1 MKYLKNIIF
10 SLGIVLATI
19 FVFSFM
25 LTLLSY
31 LNIISNSLTTIF
43 KMLIPIISVLASS
56 IVMGINSTK
65 KGWLEGL
72 KLGILI
78 CILLF
83 TFNILGLNNK
93 FKIGQLLFYG
103 ILIFTSIVGSMI
115 GITRK
120 KNSYRRDRSCRGC
133 RRIIKIL
140 K

>member
-1 MKYLKNIIF
+1 
-10 SLGIVLATI
+10 
-19 FVFSFM
+19 
-25 LTLLSY
+25 
-31 LNIISNSLTTIF
+31 
-43 KMLIPIISVLASS
+43 
-56 IVMGINSTK
+56 MGINSTK

-120 KNSYRRDRSCRGC
+120 KNT
-133 RRIIKIL
+133 
-140 K
+140 

>member
-10 SLGIVLATI
+10 SLRIVLETI

-115 GITRK
+115 GITKK
-120 KNSYRRDRSCRGC
+120 KNT
-133 RRIIKIL
+133 
-140 K
+140 

>member
-115 GITRK
+115 GITKK
-120 KNSYRRDRSCRGC
+120 KNT
-133 RRIIKIL
+133 
-140 K
+140 

>member
-120 KNSYRRDRSCRGC
+120 KNT
-133 RRIIKIL
+133 
-140 K
+140 